1 MSPKLFITG
10 GTGYIGGSVL
20 HAIATTPPEYTITVL
35 LRNIPALFTTTYPNV
50 RIVRGTYDS
59 TSLLT
64 SEAAQADIVVHNGDS
79 DHEPSLNAL
88 IAGLLQKENE
98 TGQPGVLIHLS
109 GTGIVSDFQTSPST
123 LGTQSSEI
131 WSDIDASSL
140 QKIRSRPDA
149 SLHRNT
155 EKILHAAAKE
165 HANRINIAIMCPPDI
180 YGPGLGPGRT
190 SSALIPLY
198 VQEIKKLGTSFY
210 LNEGTNTRSWVHIKD
225 VTRLY
230 LRVVETAVSTLSTP
244 SSAGKFFNENGYYF
258 ASTQEHTQIALAR
271 AVGGALH
278 KHGVIESSEPRAIGL
293 EELDGMLK
301 GLLWPGLARYLFAS
315 NSRTR
320 AERAGQGWGWK
331 GEEEG
336 LLETVEADI
345 LVALK
350 EG

>member
-20 HAIATTPPEYTITVL
+20 HAIATTHPEYTITVL
-35 LRNIPALFTTTYPNV
+35 LRTIPASFTTTYPNI
-50 RIVRGTYDS
+50 RIVGGTYDS

-64 SEAAQADIVVHNGDS
+64 SEASQADIVVHNGDS

-88 IAGLLQKENE
+88 IAGLLQKEKQ
-98 TGQPGVLIHLS
+98 TGNPGVLIHLS

-131 WSDIDASSL
+131 WSDIDATSL

-149 SLHRNT
+149 APHRNT

-165 HANRINIAIMCPPDI
+165 YADKINIAIMCPPDI
-180 YGPGLGPGRT
+180 YGPGTGLGRT

-198 VQEIKKLGTSFY
+198 VKQIKKLGAAFY
-210 LNEGTNTRSWVHIKD
+210 VREGTNTRSWVHIQD
-225 VTRLY
+225 LTRLY
-230 LRVVETAVSTLSTP
+230 LRVVETAVSTISNP
-244 SSAGKFFNENGYYF
+244 SSAGKYFNENGYYF

-271 AVGGALH
+271 AVGAVLH
-278 KHGVIESSEPRAIGL
+278 KHGVIEKPEPRAIGL
-293 EELDGMLK
+293 EEVDGMLK
-301 GLLWPGLARYLFAS
+301 AVLWPDLARYLFAS

-320 AERAGQGWGWK
+320 AERAGREWGWK

-336 LLETVEADI
+336 LLEAVEKDI